1 MTTGTPFRLISLSAQ
16 QAVSLHAA
24 VFEAGSFDR
33 KRKSTSVVSDSGIES
48 APSPS
53 VAATA
58 AEVSP
63 KPVSAARFVPAEL
76 LLTTNKVV
84 VVVFVF
90 VDCSYQLNFVT

>member
-1 MTTGTPFRLISLSAQ
+1 
-16 QAVSLHAA
+16 
-24 VFEAGSFDR
+24 
-33 KRKSTSVVSDSGIES
+33 
-48 APSPS
+48 